1 MRTSLTG
8 TILIVDDE
16 DGVRAMLGQQLMAL
30 GHSILEARHGLEAL
44 HLVRTQHGRVDVV
57 LTDVVMPHLNGTQ
70 LAATLIGEFP
80 QLPVI
85 LMSAYAPR
93 ALTRVGIYQSV
104 VPVLVKPFTNDEVS
118 GLIQIALDREG
129 RLVAA
134 RPAAAE

>member
-1 MRTSLTG
+1 MRTNLTG

-16 DGVRAMLGQQLMAL
+16 DGVRSMLSQQLTAL

-80 QLPVI
+80 ELPVI

-93 ALTRVGIYQSV
+93 GLTRVGIYQSV
-104 VPVLVKPFTNDEVS
+104 VPVLVKPFTQDRLAD
-118 GLIQIALDREG
+118 LIQIALDRPG
-129 RLVAA
+129 RPVPV
-134 RPAAAE
+134 RPATAE

>member
-1 MRTSLTG
+1 MARNLTG
-8 TILIVDDE
+8 TILVVDDE
-16 DGVRAMLGQQLMAL
+16 DGVRAMLGQQLTAL
-30 GHSILEARHGLEAL
+30 GHTILEARHGLEAL

-80 QLPVI
+80 ELPVI

-104 VPVLVKPFTNDEVS
+104 VPVLVKPFTNDELA
-118 GLIQIALDREG
+118 GLIQLALG
-129 RLVAA
+129 RPGRPVADQ
-134 RPAAAE
+134 PAAAE

>member
-1 MRTSLTG
+1 MAINLTG
-8 TILIVDDE
+8 TILVVDDE
-16 DGVRAMLGQQLMAL
+16 DGVRAMLGQQLTAL
-30 GHSILEARHGLEAL
+30 GHTILEARHGLEAL

-80 QLPVI
+80 ELPVI

-104 VPVLVKPFTNDEVS
+104 VPVLVKPFTNDELA
-118 GLIQIALDREG
+118 GLIQLALG
-129 RLVAA
+129 RLGRPVADQ
-134 RPAAAE
+134 PAAAE